1 MNERL
6 SSEEKTIYNKR
17 HIRRE
22 LGFALGALNKGL
34 LLLQGS
40 DSTQYDLDSIPS
52 KIGYAI
58 RTILTADKNELQ
70 AVLHKEVRP
79 QGEINRISFKHTDG
93 LGVNTDVTITTFRD
107 SSSPTPIYLE
117 AEIAPAN
124 FTDPSQIRK
133 YQLGRRDTV

>member
-6 SSEEKTIYNKR
+6 SSEEKTINNKR

-52 KIGYAI
+52 KIGYDI
-58 RTILTADKNELQ
+58 RQ
-70 AVLHKEVRP
+70 YLHLIKM
-79 QGEINRISFKHTDG
+79 NFKLYFKKKSDIK
-93 LGVNTDVTITTFRD
+93 V
-107 SSSPTPIYLE
+107 
-117 AEIAPAN
+117 
-124 FTDPSQIRK
+124 K
-133 YQLGRRDTV
+133 